1 MKCVAIATCLVV
13 LGTAAC
19 GGTTDSGGS
28 VIMSSGGSGG
38 AVGSG
43 GSGFNPIGTGGG
55 GMAATAGAGGSTNLA
70 GSGGSGDGGFGAL
83 GSGGSGGSTSPAGGA
98 GGRGPTGV
106 PGYPSGA
113 VILCFGMGCPK
124 GECDDDMFFSDTPCE
139 TVYPTPVGPDS
150 SYCNA
155 GETDSYCMEAG
166 AMYSPDY
173 AVSCSNG
180 SATVIQCNSGCGFEG
195 TSAYM
200 CN

>member
-1 MKCVAIATCLVV
+1 LVL

-38 AVGSG
+38 AAGSG
-43 GSGFNPIGTGGG
+43 GSGFNPIGMGGG
-55 GMAATAGAGGSTNLA
+55 GTAATAGSGGSTSLA
-70 GSGGSGDGGFGAL
+70 GSGGSSTLGG
-83 GSGGSGGSTSPAGGA
+83 GGSGGSTSPAGGA
-98 GGRGPTGV
+98 GGRGPTGT

-124 GECDDDMFFSDTPCE
+124 GECDDDMFFSDTPCA
-139 TVYPTPVGPDS
+139 TPYPTPVGPDS

-166 AMYSPDY
+166 AKYSPDY
-173 AVSCSNG
+173 AVTCSNG
-180 SATVIQCNSGCGFEG
+180 SATVIKCFEGCGFQG
-195 TSAYM
+195 TSPYM